1 MATKTVQPNRAIA
14 PGDDQQDP
22 GDDEQRQP
30 DPVVQGQPGQ
40 DDPLTVGDIA
50 GKMTPAPVSQAQAS
64 YPEPL
69 SDDERQARAAG
80 NNDQADLIR
89 LMYQRYH
96 QDQGAIASQLAA
108 ATGQPAPAAA
118 VPGVPAAAPA
128 AAAYDPNTY
137 ISPDEANA
145 RARGDNDQADLIHL
159 MQTRY
164 HTDPAQVAAQLAA
177 ATGGQVGAAD
187 PGAAAGTATTTTTST
202 SGIPT
207 SASNA
212 NLFQQKLAELMS
224 RSTVPS
230 ADDPEI
236 AATLNAAR
244 LAGQRGY
251 ERDRADVAEQLSASG
266 MSDSGAVGSAL
277 AGLRANRAAT
287 DQQVAASTF
296 TDAANR
302 RISELQDTL
311 KLAGDQMNEDQT
323 RQVQLQIA
331 KLQDATSRAN
341 AQLSADTQ
349 RAQISEGGRQADADL
364 AEKIREYGLDAAY
377 RAQSLAASGAAGSA
391 SNALAQSKLDESTR
405 EFNENLQFEKD
416 KWLTQQNS
424 NPVLAWLQ
432 QAFADQG

>member
-187 PGAAAGTATTTTTST
+187 P
-202 SGIPT
+202 
-207 SASNA
+207 
-212 NLFQQKLAELMS
+212 
-224 RSTVPS
+224 
-230 ADDPEI
+230 
-236 AATLNAAR
+236 
-244 LAGQRGY
+244 
-251 ERDRADVAEQLSASG
+251 
-266 MSDSGAVGSAL
+266 
-277 AGLRANRAAT
+277 
-287 DQQVAASTF
+287 
-296 TDAANR
+296 
-302 RISELQDTL
+302 
-311 KLAGDQMNEDQT
+311 
-323 RQVQLQIA
+323 
-331 KLQDATSRAN
+331 
-341 AQLSADTQ
+341 
-349 RAQISEGGRQADADL
+349 
-364 AEKIREYGLDAAY
+364 
-377 RAQSLAASGAAGSA
+377 
-391 SNALAQSKLDESTR
+391 
-405 EFNENLQFEKD
+405 
-416 KWLTQQNS
+416 
-424 NPVLAWLQ
+424 
-432 QAFADQG
+432 